1 MTFESL
7 ANHTSG
13 LPRLPQ
19 NLHNDEVNPY
29 KSYGAKE
36 LDYYLSNQLKLNSL
50 TNNIYDYSNLGA
62 GLLGYTIGISQKKT
76 LQDLFENRIF
86 KKYKM
91 INSFTNNK
99 SIGKQLV
106 KGLDEKGVEIANW
119 DFDVLLGAG
128 GILSTTS
135 DLVQFAQAQ
144 FDPKNKELELTRKQ
158 TAIANEN
165 MQIGLGWH
173 LLKSIKGSDLIWH
186 NGGTGGYSSSMVL
199 DVNNKNGVIIL
210 SNVSGFSSKNEKIDA
225 LGFALFK
232 SIDK

>member
-1 MTFESL
+1 
-7 ANHTSG
+7 
-13 LPRLPQ
+13 
-19 NLHNDEVNPY
+19 
-29 KSYGAKE
+29 
-36 LDYYLSNQLKLNSL
+36 
-50 TNNIYDYSNLGA
+50 
-62 GLLGYTIGISQKKT
+62 
-76 LQDLFENRIF
+76 
-86 KKYKM
+86 M

-165 MQIGLGWH
+165 MQIGLGWY